1 MPDQPKAASMPGT
14 APPPRMES
22 ENRQLRLMRARLRM
36 LLGTHPAT
44 PNHQTLVAAV
54 GDVVIKQDAPAERV
68 LLVRTGELQ
77 VERCEAG
84 GTPQVIARIGPD
96 ELVGEMALIGD
107 QHHSATVTVSRGP
120 AEILVVQSND
130 LLQAAIYDSDLVMEL
145 LALSSSRCRQTNR
158 HLTLILEALEAL
170 DQQHSSALERCCNE
184 LERGCNPALFSAAR
198 RLKGLAKASETP

>member
-1 MPDQPKAASMPGT
+1 
-14 APPPRMES
+14 MES
-22 ENRQLRLMRARLRM
+22 ENRQLSQMRDRMRM
-36 LLGTHPAT
+36 LLGTHLAT
-44 PNHQTLVAAV
+44 LNHQTLVAAV

-120 AEILVVQSND
+120 AESPGGAV
-130 LLQAAIYDSDLVMEL
+130 
-145 LALSSSRCRQTNR
+145 
-158 HLTLILEALEAL
+158 
-170 DQQHSSALERCCNE
+170 
-184 LERGCNPALFSAAR
+184 
-198 RLKGLAKASETP
+198 K